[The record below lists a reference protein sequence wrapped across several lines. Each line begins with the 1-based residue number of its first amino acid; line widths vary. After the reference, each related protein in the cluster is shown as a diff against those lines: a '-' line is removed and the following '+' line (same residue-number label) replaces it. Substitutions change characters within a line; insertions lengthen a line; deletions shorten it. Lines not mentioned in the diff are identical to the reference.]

1 MVLGGRRRLRFLCAA
16 GAVPPPQPG
25 TETLAALLLV
35 CSGGRGWKKGRGVIR
50 PSGGKKCLVVGSE

>member
-1 MVLGGRRRLRFLCAA
+1 MVLGGRWRLRFLCAA

-35 CSGGRGWKKGRGVIR
+35 CNGVGAEG
-50 PSGGKKCLVVGSE
+50 GGKAAVSFDPRGGGESVSL